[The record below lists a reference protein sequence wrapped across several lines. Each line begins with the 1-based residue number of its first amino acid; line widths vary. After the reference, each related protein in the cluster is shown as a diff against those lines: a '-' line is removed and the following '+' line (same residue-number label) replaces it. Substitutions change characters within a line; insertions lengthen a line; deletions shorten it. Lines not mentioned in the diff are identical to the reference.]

1 LIKKHTVIFL
11 YCTKSV
17 QIFCFVTLCV
27 LFTLPNT
34 ACTPHSIYYD
44 KNFNPPV
51 YFGRH
56 VVRKNETLYS
66 IAWRYGRGFEELAKA
81 NGIKTPYLI
90 SVGQILSLERS
101 SKSSNNIIKSSRSKG
116 VRKTN
121 VTKGKVSNQS
131 VKGVI
136 KNKKYKNFSNIKWR
150 WPHLGPILAMYYVSN
165 EKNVR
170 NKNTVKKP
178 SGQKYINKGIDIS
191 GHVGEPIFAAAPG
204 EVVYAGNGLL
214 GYGNLVI
221 INHNETY
228 LSAYAHNRR
237 ILVQEGQKIKI
248 GQKIAEMGRSETSNP
263 MLHFEI
269 RKNGEPVDPM
279 RYLPRK

>member
-1 LIKKHTVIFL
+1 LYKKHTIAFL
-11 YCTKSV
+11 LCMK
-17 QIFCFVTLCV
+17 IARAFCIVTLCI
-27 LFTLPNT
+27 LFVLPNT
-34 ACTPHSIYYD
+34 ACTPRSIYYD

-66 IAWRYGRGFEELAKA
+66 IAWRYGRGFKELADA
-81 NGIKTPYLI
+81 NEIKTPYLI
-90 SVGQILSLERS
+90 SVGQIISLERS
-101 SKSSNNIIKSSRSKG
+101 SKRSNNLTKHSSSKTL
-116 VRKTN
+116 RKAN
-121 VTKGKVSNQS
+121 VTKGKVSKQRVNRVTKS
-131 VKGVI
+131 
-136 KNKKYKNFSNIKWR
+136 KKYKNFNNIKWR
-150 WPHLGPILAMYYVSN
+150 WPHLGPILAKYYVSN
-165 EKNVR
+165 
-170 NKNTVKKP
+170 KKTLRKT

-191 GHVGEPIFAAAPG
+191 GRVGEAIHAAASG

-221 INHNETY
+221 INHSETY
-228 LSAYAHNRR
+228 LSAYAHNRQ

-248 GQKIAEMGRSETSNP
+248 GQKIAEMGRSETSSP

-279 RYLPRK
+279 RYLPSK

>member
-1 LIKKHTVIFL
+1 MKTARVFSI
-11 YCTKSV
+11 
-17 QIFCFVTLCV
+17 VTLCI
-27 LFTLPNT
+27 LFALPNT
-34 ACTPHSIYYD
+34 ACTPRSIYYD

-66 IAWRYGRGFEELAKA
+66 IAWRYGRGFQELAGENKIKA
-81 NGIKTPYLI
+81 PYLLR
-90 SVGQILSLERS
+90 VGQIISLERS
-101 SKSSNNIIKSSRSKG
+101 SKRSNNLTKDSSSKALE
-116 VRKTN
+116 KTN
-121 VTKGKVSNQS
+121 VTKGKVSKQS
-131 VKGVI
+131 VKNVT
-136 KNKKYKNFSNIKWR
+136 KHRKHKNFNNIKWQ
-150 WPHLGPILAMYYVSN
+150 WPHVGPILAMYYVN
-165 EKNVR
+165 
-170 NKNTVKKP
+170 NKKTVKKT

-191 GHVGEPIFAAAPG
+191 GRVGESVHAAASG

-228 LSAYAHNRR
+228 LSAYAHNRK

-248 GQKIAEMGRSETSNP
+248 GQKIAEMGRSETSSP

-279 RYLPRK
+279 RYLPSK

>member
-1 LIKKHTVIFL
+1 MKTVR
-11 YCTKSV
+11 
-17 QIFCFVTLCV
+17 IFCFVTLCI
-27 LFTLPNT
+27 LFALPNT
-34 ACTPHSIYYD
+34 GCSPRSIYYD

-66 IAWRYGRGFEELAKA
+66 IAWRYGRGFKELAAA
-81 NGIKTPYLI
+81 NGIKSPYMI
-90 SVGQILSLERS
+90 SVGQIISLERS
-101 SKSSNNIIKSSRSKG
+101 AKTSNNLTKSSRSKD
-116 VRKTN
+116 TNTSN
-121 VTKGKVSNQS
+121 VTKGKVSKQS
-131 VKGVI
+131 VKNVT
-136 KNKKYKNFSNIKWR
+136 KNKKHKNFNNIKWQ
-150 WPHLGPILAMYYVSN
+150 WPHLGPIIAKYYVSN
-165 EKNVR
+165 K
-170 NKNTVKKP
+170 KTVKKIN
-178 SGQKYINKGIDIS
+178 GQKTINKGIDIS
-191 GHVGEPIFAAAPG
+191 GRVGQTIYAAATG

-228 LSAYAHNRR
+228 LSAYAHNRK

-279 RYLPRK
+279 RYLPSK

>member
-1 LIKKHTVIFL
+1 LIKKQTTLFL
-11 YCTKSV
+11 LCTKSV
-17 QIFCFVTLCV
+17 QGFCFVTLCI
-27 LFTLPNT
+27 LLALPNLG
-34 ACTPHSIYYD
+34 CSPHSIYYD
-44 KNFNPPV
+44 KKFNPPV

-66 IAWRYGRGFEELAKA
+66 IAWRYGRGFKELAEA
-81 NGIKTPYLI
+81 NDIKPPYHI
-90 SVGQILSLERS
+90 SVGRIISLERS
-101 SKSSNNIIKSSRSKG
+101 SKSSNNMNKSSRSKD
-116 VRKTN
+116 VKKTN
-121 VTKGKVSNQS
+121 VTKGKVSKRS
-131 VKGVI
+131 VKNVT
-136 KNKKYKNFSNIKWR
+136 KNKKHKNFNNIKWQ
-150 WPHLGPILAMYYVSN
+150 WPHLGPILAMYYVN
-165 EKNVR
+165 DEKSVR
-170 NKNTVKKP
+170 NKKTPKRTN
-178 SGQKYINKGIDIS
+178 GQKYANKGIDIS
-191 GHVGEPIFAAAPG
+191 GRVGEAIFAAAAG

-228 LSAYAHNRR
+228 LSAYAHNRQ

-279 RYLPRK
+279 RYLPSR

>member
-1 LIKKHTVIFL
+1 M
-11 YCTKSV
+11 KSV
-17 QIFCFVTLCV
+17 RLFCFVTLCI
-27 LFTLPNT
+27 LFVLPNI
-34 ACTPHSIYYD
+34 ACTPRSIYYD
-44 KNFNPPV
+44 KKFNPPV

-66 IAWRYGRGFEELAKA
+66 IAWRYGRGFEELAEA

-90 SVGQILSLERS
+90 SVGQIISLERS
-101 SKSSNNIIKSSRSKG
+101 SKSSINMTKSSRSKG

-121 VTKGKVSNQS
+121 VTKSKVSKQS
-131 VKGVI
+131 VKSVT
-136 KNKKYKNFSNIKWR
+136 KNKKYKNFNSIKWQ
-150 WPHLGPILAMYYVSN
+150 WPHIGPILAKYYVSN
-165 EKNVR
+165 
-170 NKNTVKKP
+170 NKTVKKTN
-178 SGQKYINKGIDIS
+178 GRKYINKGIDIS
-191 GHVGEPIFAAAPG
+191 GRVGEAIFAAAAG
-204 EVVYAGNGLL
+204 EVVYAGSGLL

-279 RYLPRK
+279 RYLPIK